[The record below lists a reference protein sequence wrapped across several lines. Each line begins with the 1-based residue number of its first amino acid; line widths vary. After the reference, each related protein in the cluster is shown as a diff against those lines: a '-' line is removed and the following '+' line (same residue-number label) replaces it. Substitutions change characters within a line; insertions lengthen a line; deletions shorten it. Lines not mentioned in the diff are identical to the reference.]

1 MNPRDVGD
9 SLVYLISKKNLQPKN
24 LRLLQEGEVQVIL
37 FKYDENIL
45 VYNEEWISFVILK
58 EYDVILLMIKAVFR
72 ILLIK
77 HSCITFIF
85 INNTYFFIYSSN
97 WPSLIFYRTVNR
109 FLFSCTKLIVAIII
123 LLS

>member
-45 VYNEEWISFVILK
+45 VYNEE
-58 EYDVILLMIKAVFR
+58 
-72 ILLIK
+72 
-77 HSCITFIF
+77 
-85 INNTYFFIYSSN
+85 
-97 WPSLIFYRTVNR
+97 
-109 FLFSCTKLIVAIII
+109 
-123 LLS
+123 